1 MAQNKVGTLIKEAR
15 AKAGLTQAKLADTVG
30 LGLTAKDVS
39 AAERGVKEL
48 TTAQL
53 KAIAKATGVTQKS
66 LLEAVAGNSEAKAA
80 ASSAAKK
87 DDSSKKTSS
96 SQKKSSDAGLKL
108 TATEKKLVE
117 LYRKADSDTKKS
129 VMAALKGEKTSG
141 LFETLI
147 GSVGTLLTRE
157 GPQDTDPGDGEK
169 TE

>member
-1 MAQNKVGTLIKEAR
+1 MAQNKVGALIKEAR

-66 LLEAVAGNSEAKAA
+66 LLEAAAGNSEAKAA

-96 SQKKSSDAGLKL
+96 SQKNTSDAGLKL

-129 VMAALKGEKTSG
+129 VMATLKGEKPSG

-157 GPQDTDPGDGEK
+157 GPQETDPGDGEK